1 MARDSIM
8 AIFVIVVLSTLL
20 ILSTKLPMYQDVIGK
35 NGDTDLKLAESD
47 SCHSQVPQIIS
58 LCRLESSEIQ
68 HYNAET
74 RGHYA
79 DEGSPLTN
87 IGSIIK
93 HHNEYQEEQLGLS
106 DFDQNNNLTNSG
118 DSNYNESVSPALV
131 GHGGSS
137 GTGGGGS
144 HGGSSGTGGGGSHGG
159 SSGTGGG
166 GSHGGSSGTGGGGS
180 HGGSSGTGGGGS
192 HGGSSGTGGESG
204 NNGNNGQNDNHSS
217 ERKNSPCVP
226 VTLSGLP
233 SQTRPIAICL
243 IPGKAADVATEF
255 GYASFT
261 LDQLNG
267 GTFKLTIDRLNGQ
280 TQPAIVTVQLGM
292 STSIIVP
299 GLGTG
304 NVLIGNAYSVILDI
318 PRV

>member
-1 MARDSIM
+1 M

-20 ILSTKLPMYQDVIGK
+20 ILSTKLTMYQDVIGK

-58 LCRLESSEIQ
+58 LCRFESSEIQ

-79 DEGSPLTN
+79 DEASPLTN

-131 GHGGSS
+131 GHGG
-137 GTGGGGS
+137 G
-144 HGGSSGTGGGGSHGG
+144 
-159 SSGTGGG
+159 
-166 GSHGGSSGTGGGGS
+166 
-180 HGGSSGTGGGGS
+180 SGTGGGGS

>member
-192 HGGSSGTGGESG
+192 HGGSNGQ
-204 NNGNNGQNDNHSS
+204 NDNRNGNNGQNDN
-217 ERKNSPCVP
+217 R
-226 VTLSGLP
+226 
-233 SQTRPIAICL
+233 
-243 IPGKAADVATEF
+243 
-255 GYASFT
+255 
-261 LDQLNG
+261 NG
-267 GTFKLTIDRLNGQ
+267 NNGQ
-280 TQPAIVTVQLGM
+280 
-292 STSIIVP
+292 
-299 GLGTG
+299 
-304 NVLIGNAYSVILDI
+304 NDN
-318 PRV
+318 